1 MNDAIIFE
9 KNEYEEEE
17 SIVKNNHTDIK
28 ESVTYKEAA
37 ANNTALTALRCQF
50 HQHFM
55 RSFYAGRFQK
65 HQNAVKLTVFLRF

>member
-1 MNDAIIFE
+1 VNDAIIFE

-50 HQHFM
+50 H
-55 RSFYAGRFQK
+55 
-65 HQNAVKLTVFLRF
+65 